1 LSSSPYTVARLST
14 AKPQKIDHSTGWRA
28 CQTKNSPLDLPAQV
42 TGGSKIL
49 KKFNFKKSFGIS
61 VKPGTPLT
69 LGATETALVFTGHRK
84 L

>member
-14 AKPQKIDHSTGWRA
+14 AKPQKIVHSTGWRA
-28 CQTKNSPLDLPAQV
+28 CQTENSPAQV

-69 LGATETALVFTGHRK
+69 LGATETALVFTGHKK